1 MKYQDHS
8 NFSLKKKLKKYID
21 LLTQI
26 NSSKIAGFTFAEKTT
41 RVPKNWEETTAEEV
55 NKEFVKIWREK
66 SEVKKQTNLVK
77 IHTEPA

>member
-1 MKYQDHS
+1 MEERIEKIYQPNNLIKFVKS
-8 NFSLKKKLKKYID
+8 
-21 LLTQI
+21 
-26 NSSKIAGFTFAEKTT
+26 AGLTFAEKTT

>member
-1 MKYQDHS
+1 MGETIEKFYQS
-8 NFSLKKKLKKYID
+8 TNPKKFAKSSG
-21 LLTQI
+21 LT
-26 NSSKIAGFTFAEKTT
+26 FVEKTT
-41 RVPKNWEETTAEEV
+41 IVPKNWEETTAEEV